1 MKNIKY
7 IATTLALAFVSF
19 TSVAATDV
27 KSQQSVSLNK
37 IGVISASNAGTLT
50 ELENAL
56 ATKAQASGAKTF
68 QITSASGNNKLH
80 GTAVI
85 YQ

>member
-7 IATTLALAFVSF
+7 IAPAILLSLASF
-19 TSVAATDV
+19 TSVAATQIQHAP
-27 KSQQSVSLNK
+27 STGLNE

-50 ELENAL
+50 ELETIL
-56 ATKAQASGAKTF
+56 AQKAQAAGAQSF
-68 QITSASGNNKLH
+68 LITSATGNNKLH

-85 YQ
+85 YR